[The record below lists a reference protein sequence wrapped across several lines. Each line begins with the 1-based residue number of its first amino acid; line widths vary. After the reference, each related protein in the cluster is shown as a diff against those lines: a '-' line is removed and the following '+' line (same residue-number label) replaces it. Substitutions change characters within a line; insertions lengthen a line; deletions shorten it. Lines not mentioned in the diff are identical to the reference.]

1 MVEQQAGRRADRG
14 VGMRG
19 AAVTPEQRRR
29 MIAEAAYYR
38 AERHG
43 FGGDPVSDWLEAEAE
58 IDRMLAGRASDREK
72 EELAAYSRLREE
84 VKRILEEARG
94 TVNADT
100 IRQAIDR
107 AGKELK
113 DAGGYATGT
122 VNRVLDALRKDLAST
137 GEKMGARAG
146 AVSERASDLFE
157 IWKDRSSTFLAQ
169 AAKGISDWLEGV
181 GGRLERRTYRT
192 GEMTYGGVLEC
203 TSCGERLVLDHP
215 AHLPECPKCR
225 GSEFHRI

>member
-14 VGMRG
+14 AGVRG
-19 AAVTPEQRRR
+19 AAVTPEQRWR
-29 MIAEAAYYR
+29 MIAEAAYYQ
-38 AERHG
+38 AERRG

-58 IDRMLAGRASDREK
+58 IDRMLAGRAFEREK
-72 EELAAYSRLREE
+72 EELAAYARLREE

-100 IRQAIDR
+100 IRQAVDR
-107 AGKELK
+107 AGRELR
-113 DAGGYATGT
+113 DVGGYAAGT
-122 VNRVLDALRKDLAST
+122 VNKVLAALRKDLAST
-137 GEKMGARAG
+137 GEKMGSRAE
-146 AVSERASDLFE
+146 AATERASDLFE

-169 AAKGISDWLEGV
+169 AAKAVSDWLEGV
-181 GGRLERRTYRT
+181 GGRLERRTYRA

-203 TSCGERLVLDHP
+203 TSCGERLVLDQP

-225 GSEFHRI
+225 GSEFRRI